1 MHAKSLL
8 SCLTL
13 WTVARQVSSVHGILQ
28 ARMLEWVAMPSSR
41 GSSQPRDRTWVSYI
55 SCIGRC
61 GLYHQRHLGSP
72 GRLGASL
79 VVQWLR
85 IHTAMQRHR
94 FDPWSGKIP
103 HAAGQLSPCATTT
116 EPMLWSPPAASTEPV
131 ALEPMFSNKRIHCD
145 EKPVH
150 HN

>member
-1 MHAKSLL
+1 M
-8 SCLTL
+8 SCHFL
-13 WTVARQVSSVHGILQ
+13 HGIF
-28 ARMLEWVAMPSSR
+28 RH
-41 GSSQPRDRTWVSYI
+41 RDRTWVSYI

-61 GLYHQRHLGSP
+61 VLYHQRHLGSP
-72 GRLGASL
+72 DRLGASL

-131 ALEPMFSNKRIHCD
+131 CPRAHVQQQANPPQREARAPQLESSLRAATQ
-145 EKPVH
+145 
-150 HN
+150 HNQK